1 MQISFKPIGLIHTP
15 YNETDGM
22 PIQSVRSETAG
33 TVEVYPEYG
42 DGLDG
47 VESFSH
53 LYLLYAFHRA
63 EPANVLK
70 VTPFLD
76 DREHGIFAC
85 RYPLRPNPLGI
96 SVVRLTARRKNCLD
110 FLGADML
117 NGTPLLDIKPY
128 IPEFDIHEP
137 SQIGWYAR
145 RAHR

>member
-1 MQISFKPIGLIHTP
+1 MQITFKQIGLIHTP
-15 YNETDGM
+15 FDKPDGM
-22 PIQSVRSETAG
+22 PIQSARSQTAG
-33 TVEVYPEYG
+33 MVEVFPEYS

-63 EPANVLK
+63 EPVTALK

-76 DREHGIFAC
+76 DRQHGIFAC

-96 SVVRLTARRKNCLD
+96 SVVRLTARRENRLE

-128 IPEFDIHEP
+128 IPEFDVYEP
-137 SQIGWYAR
+137 TQIGWYGK
-145 RAHR
+145 RAHQ